1 MKISEKNLRRLIR
14 ECFLENFENKE
25 SININERMS
34 GSSLHSSE
42 QKLRFAVLK
51 FIDEYTTGM
60 SMDPSHGKYFDQ
72 IKARINDIV
81 LSVTN

>member
-14 ECFLENFENKE
+14 ECFRENFENKR
-25 SININERMS
+25 SMHINERMS
-34 GSSLHSSE
+34 GSSLHTAESN
-42 QKLRFAVLK
+42 LRSAVLR
-51 FIDEYTTGM
+51 FIDEYTMGM
-60 SMDPSHGKYFDQ
+60 SMDPSDGKYFDR